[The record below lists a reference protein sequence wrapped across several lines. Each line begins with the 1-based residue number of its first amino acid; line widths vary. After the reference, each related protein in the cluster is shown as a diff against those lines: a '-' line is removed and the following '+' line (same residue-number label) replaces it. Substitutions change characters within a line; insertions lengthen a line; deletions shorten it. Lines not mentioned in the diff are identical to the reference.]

1 MDYESIQG
9 SRRPDGRWKGS
20 SVNNFPCTIIIIRH
34 VAYMTSE
41 TEHEANLFV
50 VLKGDIL
57 SRNSSKYLSAPLHLT
72 GFSQIN
78 QFYLCRR

>member
-1 MDYESIQG
+1 MLIIEWSIAKI
-9 SRRPDGRWKGS
+9 DIHLA
-20 SVNNFPCTIIIIRH
+20 NICI
-34 VAYMTSE
+34 AYMTSE

-78 QFYLCRR
+78 QIYLCRC